1 MLETTSHLGKN
12 VLVVDDDRS
21 VRLLVDTVLTGK
33 GYDVT
38 AVATAREAL
47 QNLKQGS
54 FQVMVLDIVLD
65 DMNGLDVLK
74 KIQSRIQETQVIM
87 MTSHA
92 NTDTAVE
99 ALGLGAFD
107 YMWKGP
113 QIHEELI
120 YKVNKAFEDLDL
132 RRSNQRLQQEL
143 HRIKGFAGIVGESA
157 PMKQLYKMIHQVAD
171 TDASVLIRGE
181 TGTGKELIAQAIHE
195 QSNRSDQP
203 MVVVDCNIPEAVAEA
218 ELFGVT
224 ANYPGFHRLEA
235 HTGLVELADGGSL
248 FFDEVGDL
256 TMSTQAKILRTL
268 QELEVRPLGADRAKS
283 VDIRVIGA
291 TNRNLEAEITEQR
304 FREDLYYRLN
314 VVSIEAPPLR
324 DRRDDIPL
332 LTNHFLARACTRLK
346 HAPVEISNE
355 AMDLLINYDYP
366 GNVRELENIIDR
378 TVILATDSLIG
389 PNLIMI
395 NQRNP
400 GPVVTE
406 SNQGR
411 NWLELTLPDAH
422 SVMEKTYLERV
433 LTSSRGNISEA
444 ARTAGI
450 DRKNFRQKLQKH
462 EISAA
467 TFKKSIR

>member
-1 MLETTSHLGKN
+1 
-12 VLVVDDDRS
+12 
-21 VRLLVDTVLTGK
+21 
-33 GYDVT
+33 
-38 AVATAREAL
+38 
-47 QNLKQGS
+47 
-54 FQVMVLDIVLD
+54 
-65 DMNGLDVLK
+65 
-74 KIQSRIQETQVIM
+74 
-87 MTSHA
+87 
-92 NTDTAVE
+92 
-99 ALGLGAFD
+99 
-107 YMWKGP
+107 
-113 QIHEELI
+113 
-120 YKVNKAFEDLDL
+120 
-132 RRSNQRLQQEL
+132 
-143 HRIKGFAGIVGESA
+143 
-157 PMKQLYKMIHQVAD
+157 MKQLYKMIQQVAD

-195 QSNRSDQP
+195 QSSRSERP
-203 MVVVDCNIPEAVAEA
+203 MVVVDCNIPEALAEA
-218 ELFGVT
+218 ELFGVS
-224 ANYPGFHRLEA
+224 ANYPGFHRREA
-235 HTGLVELADGGSL
+235 HTGLVELADSGSL

-256 TMSTQAKILRTL
+256 TLSTQAKILRTL
-268 QELEVRPLGADRAKS
+268 QELEVRPLGAERAKS

-291 TNRNLEAEITEQR
+291 TNRNLESEITEQR

-324 DRRDDIPL
+324 DRKEDIPL
-332 LTNHFLARACTRLK
+332 LTNHFLAQACTRLK
-346 HAPVEISNE
+346 HEPAEISDE
-355 AMDLLINYDYP
+355 AMELLIRYDYP

-400 GPVVTE
+400 GPVVTD

-433 LTSSRGNISEA
+433 LTRSKGNISEA

-467 TFKKSIR
+467 TFKKSNQ